1 MYFDQGKKVL
11 KNGKKNDI
19 EKPENRGKQG
29 KLKRLKTPKFF
40 MSRLQTARSNLKNI
54 IFEDVPKLPVSYDNA
69 SRN

>member
-29 KLKRLKTPKFF
+29 KLKRLKHQNY
-40 MSRLQTARSNLKNI
+40 L
-54 IFEDVPKLPVSYDNA
+54 
-69 SRN
+69 